1 MSWPSFEPEGG
12 RWENYFAP
20 MAAAIE
26 ELARRRHLRLRRYY
40 HDEPVWDL
48 TFLLPAGG
56 AGKVS
61 IFAIFPSEVALR
73 ASLRRDDY
81 ASAVRTVRRCKERLV
96 GLKGVEVAL
105 GVSELVD
112 LLLAKQ
118 CDGET
123 TVTRGYSDWWRYSAE
138 EFERMATRG
147 LEVAR

>member
-1 MSWPSFEPEGG
+1 
-12 RWENYFAP
+12 

-48 TFLLPAGG
+48 TFLLPACG

-61 IFAIFPSEVALR
+61 IFASSPSEVALR

-96 GLKGVEVAL
+96 GRKGVDVAL

-112 LLLAKQ
+112 VLLSEQ

-123 TVTRGYSDWWRYSAE
+123 IATSGYGDVWWRYSAE
-138 EFERMATRG
+138 EFERMATQG

>member
-48 TFLLPAGG
+48 TFLPSAGG

-61 IFAIFPSEVALR
+61 IFPISESEVALR
-73 ASLRRDDY
+73 ASLCRDDY
-81 ASAVRTVRRCKERLV
+81 ASAVRKVRRCKERLIGRDGV
-96 GLKGVEVAL
+96 GVAE

-112 LLLAKQ
+112 LLLAEQ
-118 CDGET
+118 CDGKT
-123 TVTRGYSDWWRYSAE
+123 IVTSGYSDWWRYSAE